1 MIQNCN
7 NRIISTIFGVKIQM
21 FRTKHFFSKFY
32 IDFMDQKLIL
42 TPVCS
47 NSSNKKI
54 SLRPRKSSVFAVL
67 KITFLHSLPIPI
79 AVINKE
85 ISNRIF
91 RAHFI
96 FYSRVSNKRVY
107 TRTCILAKFPLY
119 TALLDT
125 YTTPCKSK
133 TWRANFF

>member
-1 MIQNCN
+1 
-7 NRIISTIFGVKIQM
+7 
-21 FRTKHFFSKFY
+21 
-32 IDFMDQKLIL
+32 MDQKLIL
-42 TPVCS
+42 TPVCN

-96 FYSRVSNKRVY
+96 FYFFNLTVERKLSRIFLTNAIV
-107 TRTCILAKFPLY
+107 A
-119 TALLDT
+119 
-125 YTTPCKSK
+125 
-133 TWRANFF
+133 RAIFFQGFLG